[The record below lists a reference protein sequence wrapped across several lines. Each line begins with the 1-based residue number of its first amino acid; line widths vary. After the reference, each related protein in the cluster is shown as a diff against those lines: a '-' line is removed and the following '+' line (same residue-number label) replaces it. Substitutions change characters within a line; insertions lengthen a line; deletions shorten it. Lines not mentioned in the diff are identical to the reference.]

1 MRSHLNIS
9 LGFSGFTNSTH
20 SRVKLAGNSDIGAK
34 RRGNLASMANP
45 KDLKNEPVVQIYSR
59 ENCHLCQEAES
70 VVREALKDLSF
81 KLEVIYIDGNQELE
95 RLYGEEVP
103 VTLIDGAKHDY
114 FRVDRKRFSEAI
126 LRQHQ

>member
-1 MRSHLNIS
+1 
-9 LGFSGFTNSTH
+9 
-20 SRVKLAGNSDIGAK
+20 
-34 RRGNLASMANP
+34 MANP
-45 KDLKNEPVVQIYSR
+45 KDLKKKTLVQVYSR
-59 ENCHLCQEAES
+59 QNCHLCHEAES
-70 VVREALKDLSF
+70 VVREVLKDLSF

-103 VTLIDGAKHDY
+103 VTLINGAKHDY

>member
-1 MRSHLNIS
+1 M
-9 LGFSGFTNSTH
+9 
-20 SRVKLAGNSDIGAK
+20 K
-34 RRGNLASMANP
+34 RRGNLASMPNP
-45 KDLKNEPVVQIYSR
+45 KDLKKEISVQLYSR
-59 ENCHLCQEAES
+59 QNCHLCHEAES
-70 VVREALKDLSF
+70 VVREVLKDLSF

-103 VTLIDGAKHDY
+103 VTLINGAKHDY